1 MREEKVVPSPDHGP
15 LVHTV
20 YSVRSTSHF
29 QKNETGACLIY
40 PSQLALH
47 IVSLLGKLA
56 P

>member
-1 MREEKVVPSPDHGP
+1 MREGRWPACPVHGP
-15 LVHTV
+15 LVHMV
-20 YSVRSTSHF
+20 NSVRTTGHF

-47 IVSLLGKLA
+47 TVSLLGKLA